1 MSHVNGPLCDLSFT
15 PHNAV
20 CSRRCYTKIPSCS
33 STVELTFLAFSSPHV
48 LKECMPSGP
57 NLIDSLFPRSCEAS
71 RLVLASALP
80 QASQEAPTMQADP
93 GSPQSQKYTRETF
106 KDKMSPKVPFPR
118 LWGER
123 PEPGNVPWLP
133 LMAPEEFLLSLVP
146 LRLGMEDFSGA
157 EEARRRVP

>member
-1 MSHVNGPLCDLSFT
+1 MPLNSPEISRVFTVSHVNGPLCDLSFT

-57 NLIDSLFPRSCEAS
+57 TLIDSLFPRSCEAS

-106 KDKMSPKVPFPR
+106 KD
-118 LWGER
+118 
-123 PEPGNVPWLP
+123 NVPWLP